1 MSTKPKSN
9 GLILDAKKQIIA
21 VIISAS
27 IFGFISL
34 YTSVIQLKTE
44 IIYVKQKLDRLESF
58 FLKTTNL

>member
-1 MSTKPKSN
+1 MSVKAKNS
-9 GLILDAKKQIIA
+9 LIMDAKKQIIA

-44 IIYVKQKLDRLESF
+44 IVYIKQKLDRLENF
-58 FLKTTNL
+58 FIKTAKN

>member
-1 MSTKPKSN
+1 MAKTAVKSN
-9 GLILDAKKQIIA
+9 LLNDAKKQIIA

-44 IIYVKQKLDRLESF
+44 IIAVKKSLDKIENF
-58 FLKTTNL
+58 FLKTAQK